1 MATEL
6 ATLQFKADTS
16 DLERAERIL
25 KRLGATGKRAANDV
39 DYLGDELKDTA
50 REAKKADQQ
59 FSKTGKGLGVLKKA
73 ALGAAAGFSAISATT
88 KLIEV
93 AREFD
98 VINASLK
105 TMTGSAEA
113 AEEAFAQI
121 QEFAATTPFDLAQV
135 AQAFVK
141 LKALGLDPSEE
152 ALLSYGNTASAM
164 GKSLDQMVEAVADAA
179 TGEFE
184 RLKEFGIKS
193 RSEGDRVSFTF
204 RGVTTTVRKS
214 SEEIQGY
221 LLGLGQTDFAG
232 AMAERSET
240 LDGALSNL
248 ADSWDNLFLTIA
260 NAGVADLIEDT
271 SRSTIRLLDATS
283 QLVKLISGEQ
293 LTAQEQ
299 LNRAR
304 AEESRLL
311 DTQAQR
317 QKTYGGQLSVR
328 EREQLSANQALIK
341 SLETQLALEAE
352 LAERQGAPESGAD
365 PATGASDE
373 TRKIEKAKTAE
384 YLAEIMTLRES
395 ATDRVN
401 RIEKEQLDKLAEMKK
416 SANEVGLQLDSE
428 FEAARTEI
436 VKAAEEERKAI
447 RDEARAGERDAKI
460 AELEEEAKRLEEFN
474 ALQDERDKE
483 REAQKAEEEAERLEA
498 RKQKIQE
505 HTNAISAIE
514 DVFMKGKSEKEKAA
528 FALSAGLLNAEKR
541 ERAKE
546 IVSKSYNAAMGAY
559 ESLAPIPVVGPA
571 LGAAAAAAI
580 LAQGVQFAAKSLAG
594 RALGGQVRPGESYV
608 VGERGPEI
616 LTMGNSRGAITPNE
630 AMGGAQPVVNK
641 TANVSFNIQANDTA
655 GFDQLL
661 LNRRGLIINVINE
674 ALNDQGK
681 AAIA

>member
-25 KRLGATGKRAANDV
+25 KRLGATGRRAANDV

-184 RLKEFGIKS
+184 RLKEFGVKS

-271 SRSTIRLLDATS
+271 SRSTIRLLDATA

-317 QKTYGGQLSVR
+317 QKAYGGQLSVR

-352 LAERQGAPESGAD
+352 LAERQGTPESGAD

-395 ATDRVN
+395 ATERVN

-436 VKAAEEERKAI
+436 LKAAEEERKAI

-608 VGERGPEI
+608 VGERGPEV

-630 AMGGAQPVVNK
+630 AIGGSAPVVNK
-641 TANVSFNIQANDTA
+641 QANVTFNIAANDTA
-655 GFDQLL
+655 GFDELL
-661 LNRRGLIINVINE
+661 TQRRGLIINVINE